1 MSWERVTTDP
11 AVFRRVLGRFATGVT
26 VVTGVDAGEPV
37 GFTCQAFTS
46 LSLDPPLVLI
56 APSKASTS
64 WPRIAAGGNYC
75 VNVLTATD
83 ATLARRFAVSG
94 GPKFDG
100 VAWSPSRND
109 CPVLDG
115 VLAFVDCAL
124 EAVHD
129 AGDHVIAIGRVLDLG
144 VGGDDGAA
152 TGPLLFYRGEFGGFE
167 PHQIQP

>member
-1 MSWERVTTDP
+1 MSRERVTTDP

-26 VVTGVDAGEPV
+26 VVTGMEAGEPV

-46 LSLDPPLVLI
+46 LSLEPALVAI

-64 WPRIAAGGNYC
+64 WPRIEAGGSYC
-75 VNVLTATD
+75 VNVLA
-83 ATLARRFAVSG
+83 ASEAALARRFAVSG
-94 GPKFDG
+94 GRKFDG
-100 VAWSPSRND
+100 VTWAPSQND
-109 CPVLDG
+109 CPVLAG
-115 VLAFVDCAL
+115 VLAYVDCSL

-144 VGGDDGAA
+144 VGDGEDAA

-167 PHQIQP
+167 PHDAQP